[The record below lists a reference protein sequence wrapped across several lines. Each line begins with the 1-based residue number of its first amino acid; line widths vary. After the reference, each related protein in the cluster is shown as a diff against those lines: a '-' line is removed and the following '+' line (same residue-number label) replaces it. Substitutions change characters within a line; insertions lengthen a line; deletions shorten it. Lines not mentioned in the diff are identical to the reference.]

1 MSDGEKKKRGR
12 PKARY
17 DAYDSQLNIRMS
29 KNDINMLDRI
39 SKEKNQ
45 SKSTFVR
52 DLIIRYLNGELED

>member
-12 PKARY
+12 PKAYY

-29 KNDINMLDRI
+29 KNDINMLERI